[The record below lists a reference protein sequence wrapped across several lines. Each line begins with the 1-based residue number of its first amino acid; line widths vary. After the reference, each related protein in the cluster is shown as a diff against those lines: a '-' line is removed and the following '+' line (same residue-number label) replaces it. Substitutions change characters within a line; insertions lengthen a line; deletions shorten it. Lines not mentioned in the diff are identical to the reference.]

1 MASSSK
7 RKGDAFER
15 EIVELHHVDG
25 IPARKVPL
33 SGACG
38 GAYSGDV
45 IVGPLDSGRGYHI
58 ELVAECKKRKTGAG
72 FVQLERWLGD
82 ANVLFLRRN
91 RAPGDGR
98 KAPSPMVV
106 MDWPIW
112 AMLARQV
119 VRNQPPLA
127 QTGQDAPRLVRRAA
141 FEPSGVPVV
150 AKTETRTATE
160 SGGPAIGSEIK
171 A

>member
-15 EIVELHHVDG
+15 EIVALHQKDG

-33 SGACG
+33 SGAVG
-38 GAYSGDV
+38 GAYVGDV
-45 IVGPLDSGRGYHI
+45 VVGPLDSGRGYHV
-58 ELVAECKKRKTGAG
+58 ELVGECKKRKTGAG

-91 RAPGDGR
+91 RAAGDGQ
-98 KAPSPMVV
+98 KAPCPLVV

-112 AMLARQV
+112 SMLARQAA
-119 VRNQPPLA
+119 RNQPPMA
-127 QTGQDAPRLVRRAA
+127 GNGQN
-141 FEPSGVPVV
+141 GVGKPVV
-150 AKTETRTATE
+150 VGRQGQGIANAGLSGPRETQE
-160 SGGPAIGSEIK
+160 
-171 A
+171 